1 MPKIFR
7 FTKLYGGLLFVIIC
21 LMLSSNSSLA
31 EQEPIVLKIA
41 HQGFPPHVFINATT
55 GHWAKLIK
63 ERTNGEVELK
73 MYYDTL
79 AKGPGI
85 LTAAQQ
91 GVADGITVLSA
102 FLSGRVKA
110 MNAFEL
116 NVNAA
121 PDRYLEVAEAIRPVM
136 DKIFAEQ
143 NIKYCGAMYTYKST
157 VYTNKSKHYHKP
169 QDFKGQKL
177 RSPGLWAQKQLK
189 MWGGS
194 SVMILPP
201 ELYTS
206 AQRGIIDGVATI
218 NMLVD
223 VFKLYEVTPYITEMP
238 NSMASFVLFGLNMNT
253 FNKLDKKYQD
263 IIIQAGKDAEVF
275 SWEFGR
281 KQENE
286 LQQKLSEVGKYYVQT
301 PEEYQAFVDIAQTLV
316 PEMRKYSGPLG
327 QELMDAI
334 QKVKKQ

>member
-1 MPKIFR
+1 
-7 FTKLYGGLLFVIIC
+7 
-21 LMLSSNSSLA
+21 
-31 EQEPIVLKIA
+31 
-41 HQGFPPHVFINATT
+41 
-55 GHWAKLIK
+55 
-63 ERTNGEVELK
+63 
-73 MYYDTL
+73 
-79 AKGPGI
+79 
-85 LTAAQQ
+85 
-91 GVADGITVLSA
+91 
-102 FLSGRVKA
+102 
-110 MNAFEL
+110 
-116 NVNAA
+116 
-121 PDRYLEVAEAIRPVM
+121 
-136 DKIFAEQ
+136 
-143 NIKYCGAMYTYKST
+143 
-157 VYTNKSKHYHKP
+157 
-169 QDFKGQKL
+169 
-177 RSPGLWAQKQLK
+177 
-189 MWGGS
+189 
-194 SVMILPP
+194 MILPP